1 MVAIND
7 RMDTDDTDVAHVT
20 DDVYLSTEGASR
32 YMGVVPPSTLRAWRS
47 RAYAGKGL
55 GPRYIKLGPRKYAY
69 RKSDLDA
76 WLRAN
81 EVQP

>member
-1 MVAIND
+1 
-7 RMDTDDTDVAHVT
+7 MDTDGTDVAHVAA
-20 DDVYLSTEGASR
+20 DAYLTTEGASR
-32 YMGVVPPSTLRAWRS
+32 YVGGVVPPSTLRAWRS
-47 RAYAGKGL
+47 RAYVGKGM

-76 WLRAN
+76 WLRAH